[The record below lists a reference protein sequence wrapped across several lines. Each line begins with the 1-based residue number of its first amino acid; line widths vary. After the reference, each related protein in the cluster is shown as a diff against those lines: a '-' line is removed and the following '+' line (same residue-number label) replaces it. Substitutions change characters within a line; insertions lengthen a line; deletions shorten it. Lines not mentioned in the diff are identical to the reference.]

1 MFIPYGPHGNSS
13 TAEEFKRRLALEES
27 GAGQSWLLQ
36 NIIANKTKTVA
47 WIVSNCDSK
56 SGRNLYVTQ
65 LNKYINVDI
74 YGSCGYLKC
83 DDCCEL

>member
-13 TAEEFKRRLALEES
+13 TAEEFKRRVALEES
-27 GAGQSWLLQ
+27 DAGLNWPLQ
-36 NIIANKTKTVA
+36 NIIGNKTKTVA

-74 YGSCGYLKC
+74 YGSCGSLKC